1 MVRNGKMGA
10 PTTFAGKTVDV
21 VNFHE
26 TLVVASTKFRIYVEA
41 NTATPVQYYTEF
53 FEGAKNLGYNVRAFP
68 QCALFL
74 RRADTV
80 LLRLSVAPPPPRARA
95 LQEVNMTA
103 FTPGRPDSSVFEVP
117 DQSRINTC
125 DDNVCTSYARNRQA
139 GKNPIMAFEGWL

>member
-1 MVRNGKMGA
+1 MYARSHSA
-10 PTTFAGKTVDV
+10 PCSYAGLTP
-21 VNFHE
+21 FCC
-26 TLVVASTKFRIYVEA
+26 AS
-41 NTATPVQYYTEF
+41 
-53 FEGAKNLGYNVRAFP
+53 
-68 QCALFL
+68 
-74 RRADTV
+74 
-80 LLRLSVAPPPPRARA
+80 LLPPPPRARA